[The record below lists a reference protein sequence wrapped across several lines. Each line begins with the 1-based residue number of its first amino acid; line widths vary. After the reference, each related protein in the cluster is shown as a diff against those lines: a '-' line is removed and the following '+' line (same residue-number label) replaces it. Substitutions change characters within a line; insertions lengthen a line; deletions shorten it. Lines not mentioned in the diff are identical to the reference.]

1 MTSLNVSMPEPMKA
15 FVESQVAD
23 GGYSTA
29 SEYIRSLI
37 REAQQSQSDKVL
49 EDWLMM
55 GLNRSDFGAIS
66 DDEWET
72 RKREHRVRRVEVL
85 RREVALGLEDLRCGR
100 SSPTS
105 DVFKMLRQRNRQIS
119 RRKRDSPLRGGG
131 SAVPYRFAA
140 TSRADN

>member
-49 EDWLMM
+49 EGWLMM
-55 GLNRSDFGAIS
+55 GLNRSDFGTIT
-66 DDEWET
+66 DDEWEA
-72 RKREHRVRRVEVL
+72 RRREHRARRVEVL
-85 RREVALGLEDLRCGR
+85 QREVALGLEDLRCGR
-100 SSPTS
+100 SSPAS
-105 DVFKMLRQRNRQIS
+105 DVFKRLRQRNRRIS
-119 RRKRDSPLRGGG
+119 RGKKQ
-131 SAVPYRFAA
+131 A
-140 TSRADN
+140 